1 MLKKLNKYFQVAN
14 IATRCILMHKLR
26 SALSLCGVMCGVMA
40 VLTMVAIGEG
50 AKEELISRIEQLGT
64 KNIYIKASPLTKA
77 REHDAIEKL
86 SRGLTIYD
94 RGRIKAGCVYVK
106 DIVCVKDVKADI
118 FGVSSDVSPRIMA
131 CTSEYAAVQGLQP
144 VLGRFFKPSDVSA
157 GEMVCVIGDSIAD
170 RIGADGNVGG
180 HIQIGGH
187 VFKVIGH
194 LGRVEW
200 NPDKNAV
207 ISVKNYNE
215 MVFIPL
221 GLDRLFINEASA
233 GSISRLDTLT
243 EMVVAVKDIK
253 HVFDAGDIIKRVL
266 EVTHNGVNDYQVV
279 IPEELLM
286 EARKTQKTFNM
297 VLAAIGSISLL
308 VGGIG
313 IMNIML
319 ATVSERT
326 REIGIRRAV
335 GATKNDIIIQFLAET
350 ILLTFSGGIIGV
362 VFGVIVVFFISIFAS
377 WPIMITTWAILLPL
391 ILSVIIGI
399 FFGLF
404 PAVKASAMDPI
415 TALRYE

>member
-1 MLKKLNKYFQVAN
+1 
-14 IATRCILMHKLR
+14 
-26 SALSLCGVMCGVMA
+26 
-40 VLTMVAIGEG
+40 
-50 AKEELISRIEQLGT
+50 
-64 KNIYIKASPLTKA
+64 
-77 REHDAIEKL
+77 
-86 SRGLTIYD
+86 
-94 RGRIKAGCVYVK
+94 
-106 DIVCVKDVKADI
+106 
-118 FGVSSDVSPRIMA
+118 MA
-131 CTSEYAAVQGLQP
+131 CTSEYAAVHGLQP
-144 VLGRFFKPSDVSA
+144 VLGRFFKPSDVVA

-170 RIGADGNVGG
+170 RLGVDGDVGG

-194 LGRVEW
+194 LGRVAW

-207 ISVKNYNE
+207 ISIKNYNE

-233 GSISRLDTLT
+233 RSISRLGTLT
-243 EMVVAVKDIK
+243 EMVVAVKGIK
-253 HVFDAGDIIKRVL
+253 HVFDAADIIKRVL
-266 EVTHNGVNDYQVV
+266 ELTHNGVNDYQVV

-297 VLAAIGSISLL
+297 ILAAIGSISLL

-335 GATKNDIIIQFLAET
+335 GATKNDIIVQFLAET
-350 ILLTFSGGIIGV
+350 ILLTFSGGIMGV
-362 VFGVIVVFFISIFAS
+362 VFGVIVVFFISILAS
-377 WPIMITTWAILLPL
+377 WPIMITTWAVLLPL
-391 ILSVIIGI
+391 MLSVMVGI

>member
-1 MLKKLNKYFQVAN
+1 LLTNFNKYFQVAN
-14 IATRCILMHKLR
+14 VSVRCILMHKLR
-26 SALSLCGVMCGVMA
+26 STLSLLGVMCGVMA

-50 AKEELISRIEQLGT
+50 AKKELVTRIEQLGT

-94 RGRIKAGCVYVK
+94 RDRIKAGGVYVK

-118 FGVSSDVSPRIMA
+118 LGTSSDISPQIIA
-131 CTSEYAAVQGLQP
+131 CTSEYAAINGLQP
-144 VLGRFFKPSDVSA
+144 ALGRFFKSSDVVA

-170 RIGADGNVGG
+170 RLGADGNIGR

-194 LGRVEW
+194 LGRVAW

-221 GLDRLFINEASA
+221 GLDRLFVNEASA
-233 GSISRLDTLT
+233 RSISRLDTLT

-253 HVFDAGDIIKRVL
+253 NVFDAADIIKRVL
-266 EVTHNGVNDYQVV
+266 EVTHNGVDDYQVV
-279 IPEELLM
+279 IPKELLM

-297 VLAAIGSISLL
+297 FLAAIGSISLL

-313 IMNIML
+313 VMNIML
-319 ATVSERT
+319 ASVSERT

-362 VFGVIVVFFISIFAS
+362 VFGVTVVYFISSMAS

-391 ILSVIIGI
+391 ILSIMIGI